1 MMDILIV
8 EDNKEIGTLL
18 CDFLRKE
25 NYTVSVAHTGEKA
38 LELYEKYGAKV
49 IVLDI
54 MLPGMNGFAVCSK
67 IRETS
72 NTHILIASAK
82 VEKND
87 KLKGL
92 NLGADDYIEKPY
104 DIDILIAKIKGI
116 FKRKY
121 GQAEIVEGN
130 IKLNT
135 VQQTVYVDGQKK
147 EVTEKEFELLKLLI
161 ENKNVTMKKEY
172 LFNNV
177 WGSDSDSEMQTLTV
191 HIKWLREKIE
201 EDPKSFIAV
210 ASLIES
216 TYARIVENK
225 KLYTSLIDEQNS
237 RNQEFRFLED
247 LYNSIDNEESKH
259 KVACMY
265 DITARGEEQNDKEV
279 HLPLM
284 ISSIRNILKL
294 DDSDNDLLKVLAHII
309 DAMEIVLQKE
319 VDNKPYEL
327 YFMQT
332 YFPYL
337 HRYDRL
343 SKYDVDPDDET
354 RIEISRVSKE
364 YINNLYVEE
373 DKKKKRD

>member
-1 MMDILIV
+1 MLDILIV

-25 NYTVSVAHTGEKA
+25 NYVVSVAGNGEKA

-54 MLPGMNGFAVCSK
+54 MLPGMDGFAVCSK

-104 DIDILIAKIKGI
+104 DVDILIAKINGI

-121 GQAEIVEGN
+121 GQEEIVEGN

-135 VQQTVYVDGQKK
+135 IKQWLNVDGQKK

-177 WGSDSDSEMQTLTV
+177 WGSDSESEMQTLTV

-201 EDPKSFIAV
+201 EDPK
-210 ASLIES
+210 
-216 TYARIVENK
+216 K
-225 KLYTSLIDEQNS
+225 PK
-237 RNQEFRFLED
+237 
-247 LYNSIDNEESKH
+247 
-259 KVACMY
+259 
-265 DITARGEEQNDKEV
+265 
-279 HLPLM
+279 
-284 ISSIRNILKL
+284 
-294 DDSDNDLLKVLAHII
+294 HII
-309 DAMEIVLQKE
+309 TEWGVGYRFE
-319 VDNKPYEL
+319 
-327 YFMQT
+327 
-332 YFPYL
+332 
-337 HRYDRL
+337 
-343 SKYDVDPDDET
+343 
-354 RIEISRVSKE
+354 
-364 YINNLYVEE
+364 
-373 DKKKKRD
+373 